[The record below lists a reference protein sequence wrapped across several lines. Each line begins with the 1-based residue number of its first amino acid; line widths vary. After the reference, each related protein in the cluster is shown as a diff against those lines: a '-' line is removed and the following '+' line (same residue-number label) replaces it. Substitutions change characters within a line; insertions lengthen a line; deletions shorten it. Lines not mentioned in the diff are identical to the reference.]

1 MKSSGLSDSS
11 VVKLME
17 CMFIILE
24 AGCTIKRLEYTAKRE
39 LKLVFC
45 CGHETN
51 ASWTMSIK
59 TCANRLSA
67 DVDDM
72 YSQLESLNII
82 SSTDWQRHKTNFQ
95 RAENG
100 SVCKNIAIM
109 KFILNAMSSGWRVRK
124 SLARREYKFNKNHNS
139 EYNYLSGNFL
149 SRFLEHNIIS

>member
-1 MKSSGLSDSS
+1 MKPGLSDTS

-24 AGCTIKRLEYTAKRE
+24 AGCTIKRLEYTTKRE

-45 CGHETN
+45 CGGN
-51 ASWTMSIK
+51 DGNSSWTMSIK
-59 TCANRLSA
+59 TCANRLSV

-100 SVCKNIAIM
+100 SLCKNIAIM
-109 KFILNAMSSGWRVRK
+109 KFILNAMRSGWRVRK
-124 SLARREYKFNKNHNS
+124 SLARSEYKFNKNHNS
-139 EYNYLSGNFL
+139 DYNYLSGNFL

>member
-1 MKSSGLSDSS
+1 MKSGLSDSS

-24 AGCTIKRLEYTAKRE
+24 AGCTIKRLEYSAKRE

-45 CGHETN
+45 CGHDSN
-51 ASWTMSIK
+51 PSSWTMSIK
-59 TCANRLSA
+59 TLANRLF
-67 DVDDM
+67 VDDM
-72 YSQLESLNII
+72 YSQLESFNII

-95 RAENG
+95 SAENG

-109 KFILNAMSSGWRVRK
+109 KFILNAMGSGWRVRK
-124 SLARREYKFNKNHNS
+124 SLARSEYKFNKNHNS
-139 EYNYLSGNFL
+139 EYTYLSGNFL

>member
-1 MKSSGLSDSS
+1 MGLSDTS

-45 CGHETN
+45 CGLEST
-51 ASWTMSIK
+51 AAWTLSIK
-59 TCANRLSA
+59 TRANRLSI
-67 DVDDM
+67 DDI
-72 YSQLESLNII
+72 YSQVESLNII
-82 SSTDWQRHKTNFQ
+82 SSADWQRHKTNFQ
-95 RAENG
+95 SAENG

-109 KFILNAMSSGWRVRK
+109 KFILNAMGSGWRVRK
-124 SLARREYKFNKNHNS
+124 SLARSEYKFNKNHNS
-139 EYNYLSGNFL
+139 DYKYLSGNFL